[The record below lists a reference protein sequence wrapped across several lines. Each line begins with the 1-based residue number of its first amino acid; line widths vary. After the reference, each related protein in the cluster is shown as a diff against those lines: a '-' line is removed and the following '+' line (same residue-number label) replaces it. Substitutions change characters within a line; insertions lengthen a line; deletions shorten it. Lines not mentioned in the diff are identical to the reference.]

1 MQEAGCLLAG
11 GHSIRIPEPIYG
23 LSVTGLVHP
32 GKLITNAG
40 GRAGDYLVLTK
51 PLGTGIVTTALKRGK
66 CPAPLEAAAVNS
78 MRTLNL
84 PGAILAGRGLV
95 CAGTDVT
102 GFGLLGHLGSL
113 CRASGVSAVIHGS
126 ALPVFSGE
134 VMELIAGD
142 CIPGGT
148 RQNLAHAAGFTDF
161 AGADPVLQ
169 HLLADAQTSGGL
181 LLCVAPQHLE
191 ETLTV
196 LTELS
201 TLSQSIV
208 GHLTDASSSLIRIES

>member
-1 MQEAGCLLAG
+1 
-11 GHSIRIPEPIYG
+11 
-23 LSVTGLVHP
+23 
-32 GKLITNAG
+32 
-40 GRAGDYLVLTK
+40 
-51 PLGTGIVTTALKRGK
+51 
-66 CPAPLEAAAVNS
+66 
-78 MRTLNL
+78 
-84 PGAILAGRGLV
+84 
-95 CAGTDVT
+95 
-102 GFGLLGHLGSL
+102 
-113 CRASGVSAVIHGS
+113 
-126 ALPVFSGE
+126 
-134 VMELIAGD
+134 MELIAGD

-196 LTELS
+196 LTELH

-208 GHLTDASSSLIRIES
+208 GRLTDASCSLIRIES